1 MIQNLISINLKFSGR
16 KFQSQHKLV
25 KKYQYNTV
33 SLKNLHSAHLTLQ
46 RIYSCN
52 TAKNLTH
59 FTNFPGNFFP
69 DGIRKTFAMH
79 YF

>member
-33 SLKNLHSAHLTLQ
+33 SLKKLHSADLTLQ
-46 RIYSCN
+46 KIYSCN

-59 FTNFPGNFFP
+59 FTDFPGNFFP
-69 DGIRKTFAMH
+69 VDIRKTFSQH